1 MIESYQLYDLL
12 ISCFSSGSCE
22 PNVSLFSRLCSRWS
36 YRIVN
41 SLICAVSHLRT
52 VSFSLF
58 PQCFCPPLILQYIHN
73 FRHYFPVYGKSSLQ
87 LGVSTTSPWQR
98 ELVSAVFRSE
108 HLGITVHRAA
118 RSHPQTASHSALR
131 SWHSSFRVA
140 TVAKTQTN
148 FSNVTMVWFLVVL
161 VSFLLWTF
169 GNISL
174 RYVSS
179 MTCLAPGHAPGPMR
193 RYWAA
198 QQGPKKHLMAR
209 RGSLKKSLPRFG
221 LQPIRS
227 AIWSLY
233 TMLDTWRL
241 NNKKWLHELWLK
253 QVNTSWHFIRHF
265 REEKRTGTPP
275 LFLGSLLRTPRSAIG
290 K

>member
-1 MIESYQLYDLL
+1 M
-12 ISCFSSGSCE
+12 
-22 PNVSLFSRLCSRWS
+22 
-36 YRIVN
+36 
-41 SLICAVSHLRT
+41 
-52 VSFSLF
+52 
-58 PQCFCPPLILQYIHN
+58 
-73 FRHYFPVYGKSSLQ
+73 Q
-87 LGVSTTSPWQR
+87 LGVSITSPWQG

-108 HLGITVHRAA
+108 HPGIRVHRAA

-227 AIWSLY
+227 AI
-233 TMLDTWRL
+233 
-241 NNKKWLHELWLK
+241 
-253 QVNTSWHFIRHF
+253 
-265 REEKRTGTPP
+265 
-275 LFLGSLLRTPRSAIG
+275 
-290 K
+290 

>member
-1 MIESYQLYDLL
+1 MYQLYDLL
-12 ISCFSSGSCE
+12 ISYFSSGFLWTKC
-22 PNVSLFSRLCSRWS
+22 FSFFE
-36 YRIVN
+36 
-41 SLICAVSHLRT
+41 T
-52 VSFSLF
+52 VFSLKLRNRQYLNLRLKSPSNNFLFFFF
-58 PQCFCPPLILQYIHN
+58 PSVSVREPLILQHIHN
-73 FRHYFPVYGKSSLQ
+73 FRHSVYRKSSLQ
-87 LGVSTTSPWQR
+87 LGVSITSPWQG

-108 HLGITVHRAA
+108 HPGIRVHRAA

-233 TMLDTWRL
+233 AMLDTWRL

-253 QVNTSWHFIRHF
+253 QVNTSLHFIRHF
-265 REEKRTGTPP
+265 REEKRILQ
-275 LFLGSLLRTPRSAIG
+275 LFLGSLLGTPLSAIG